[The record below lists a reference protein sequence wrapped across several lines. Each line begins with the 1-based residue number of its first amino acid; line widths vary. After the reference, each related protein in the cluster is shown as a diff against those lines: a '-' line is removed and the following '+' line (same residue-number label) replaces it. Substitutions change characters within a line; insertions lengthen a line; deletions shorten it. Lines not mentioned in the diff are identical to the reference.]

1 MTALVIDSYRA
12 PEEVPGGPPR
22 PGWIVVEDAAANNSA
37 SVIVDAGG
45 GVEFAKRVA
54 DEIVAALPRA
64 SAAAGAGMKQ
74 WKITQEGYVVSK
86 ALIGVLLGEMIPGK
100 WRRGRAVVVGTMATS
115 HRSLA
120 YVERVVDKL
129 CQRMKRA
136 GYIEHEGQGV
146 WRWRT
151 DVDAKAT
158 ALELLNNYDEGQRP
172 RP

>member
-1 MTALVIDSYRA
+1 
-12 PEEVPGGPPR
+12 
-22 PGWIVVEDAAANNSA
+22 
-37 SVIVDAGG
+37 
-45 GVEFAKRVA
+45 
-54 DEIVAALPRA
+54 
-64 SAAAGAGMKQ
+64 MKQ
-74 WKITQEGYVVSK
+74 WKITQEGFVVSK

-158 ALELLNNYDEGQRP
+158 ALELLDNYDETGRP
-172 RP
+172 RL